1 MEAILTGAET
11 QSAAPAQAPSTQP
24 ETSGA
29 TVGGFANVNLP
40 TGDQTN
46 DAQNATPQ
54 EAPQGA
60 NQATQNNTASDGVI
74 GQKEQAQEKPNTN
87 VPEKYADFSYKDMTL
102 DPDAQVG
109 FGALCRDL
117 GFSQAQGQT
126 VVNAIGDYITEQ
138 TTKTYQAWAEQSRN
152 DPEIGG
158 RNLATTQ
165 RYANK
170 ALSSFFSPKAQEL
183 MQQMGLFN
191 NPDFIRGMRKVG
203 EAISNDSPRELI
215 GGNSQASKALRENP
229 LKAMYE
235 KYNDNHVL

>member
-60 NQATQNNTASDGVI
+60 NQAPQGDTASDGII

-87 VPEKYADFSYKDMTL
+87 VPEQYADFSYKDE
-102 DPDAQVG
+102 PIEPEAQVQ
-109 FGALCRDL
+109 FGNVCREL
-117 GFSQAQGQT
+117 GFSQTQAQT
-126 VVNAIGDYITEQ
+126 VINAMGDYLNEQ
-138 TTKTYQAWAEQSRN
+138 TARTVAKWGEETRN
-152 DPEIGG
+152 DAEIGG